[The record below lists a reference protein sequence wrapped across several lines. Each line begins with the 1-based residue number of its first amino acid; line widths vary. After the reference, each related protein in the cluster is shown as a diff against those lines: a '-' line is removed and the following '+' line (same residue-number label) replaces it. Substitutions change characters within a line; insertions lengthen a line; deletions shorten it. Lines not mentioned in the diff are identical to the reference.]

1 MICMAILVNLRHNI
15 RPVKNE
21 DSVMKDLEGLLVVSL
36 EQAVA
41 APYASCKLA
50 DAGARVI
57 KVERAEG
64 DFARNYDKLVNG
76 ESSYFV
82 WLNRG
87 KESVCLDL
95 KHPDDVSLLSNIVA
109 AADVFI
115 QNLAPGAVAR
125 LGFGAEELTR
135 RHPKL
140 IYCSISGYGE
150 DGPYCDQKAYD
161 MLIQGESG
169 LISVNGTAESV
180 ARVGIS
186 ICDIS
191 AGITAYSAIL
201 QALVARATS
210 GKGRIIDV
218 SLFHAISDWMNV
230 PYLQTRYGHAPP
242 QRVGVRHPTIAPYG
256 AFQCSDGKDVLL
268 SIQNERE
275 WVKLCTDVLGD
286 AALATHSQFSTNV
299 NRVANCPALE
309 AIIAAKFKQ
318 FTREDAVKRLNT
330 AGIASG
336 RLSTMDDLVQH
347 PQVRLVA
354 VQSAAGPVEM
364 LAPGVIV
371 RGVENTFGPV
381 PTIGQHSAAVR
392 SEFAQ

>member
-1 MICMAILVNLRHNI
+1 
-15 RPVKNE
+15 
-21 DSVMKDLEGLLVVSL
+21 MKDLEGLLVVAL

-41 APYASCKLA
+41 GPYASCKLA

-76 ESSYFV
+76 KSSYFV

-95 KHPDDVSLLSNIVA
+95 KKTEDIALLSNIVGK
-109 AADVFI
+109 ADIFI

-125 LGFGAEELTR
+125 LGFGAEELTQKY
-135 RHPKL
+135 PSL

-150 DGPYCDQKAYD
+150 DGPYRDQKAYD

-169 LISVNGTAESV
+169 LISVNGTPESV

-186 ICDIS
+186 ICDVT
-191 AGITAYSAIL
+191 AGMTAYSAIV
-201 QALVARATS
+201 QALVARGRT
-210 GKGRIIDV
+210 GKGRIIEV

-230 PYLQTRYGHAPP
+230 PYLQTRYGKAPP

-256 AFQCSDGKDVLL
+256 AFCCSDGKDVLL

-275 WVKLCTDVLGD
+275 WAKLCTDVLGD
-286 AALATHSQFSTNV
+286 ATLASNPLYSSNIT
-299 NRVANCPALE
+299 RVKNCSALE
-309 AIIAAKFKQ
+309 EIIAVKFKDI
-318 FTREDAVKRLNT
+318 TREEAVTLLNE
-330 AGIASG
+330 AGVACG
-336 RLSTMDDLVQH
+336 RLSSMDDLVVH
-347 PQVRLVA
+347 PQLRLTT
-354 VQSAAGPVEM
+354 VQSASGPIEM
-364 LAPGVIV
+364 LAPGAKVK
-371 RGVENTFGPV
+371 GVEFSLEHV
-381 PTIGQHSAAVR
+381 PKIGEHTTSVANEFAVR
-392 SEFAQ
+392 PK

>member
-1 MICMAILVNLRHNI
+1 
-15 RPVKNE
+15 
-21 DSVMKDLEGLLVVSL
+21 MKDLEGLLVVAL

-41 APYASCKLA
+41 GPYASCKLA

-95 KHPDDVSLLSNIVA
+95 KKTEDIALLSNIVA
-109 AADVFI
+109 KADILI
-115 QNLAPGAVAR
+115 QNFAPGAVAR
-125 LGFGAEELTR
+125 LGFGAEQLTQKY
-135 RHPKL
+135 PSL

-150 DGPYCDQKAYD
+150 DGPYRDQKAYD

-169 LISVNGTAESV
+169 LISVNGTPESV

-186 ICDIS
+186 ICDVT
-191 AGITAYSAIL
+191 AGMTAYSAIV
-201 QALVARATS
+201 QALVARGRT
-210 GKGRIIDV
+210 GKGRIIEV

-230 PYLQTRYGHAPP
+230 PYLQTRYGKAPP

-256 AFQCSDGKDVLL
+256 AFCCSDGKDVLL

-275 WVKLCTDVLGD
+275 WAKLCTDVLGD
-286 AALATHSQFSTNV
+286 ATLASNPLYSSNV
-299 NRVANCPALE
+299 NRVKNCSALE
-309 AIIAAKFKQ
+309 EIIAVKFKDI
-318 FTREDAVKRLNT
+318 TREEAVTLLNE
-330 AGIASG
+330 AGVACG
-336 RLSTMDDLVQH
+336 RLSSMDDLVVH
-347 PQVRLVA
+347 PQLRLTT
-354 VQSAAGPVEM
+354 VQSVFGPIEM
-364 LAPGVIV
+364 LAPGAKVKGIDLSL
-371 RGVENTFGPV
+371 GPV
-381 PTIGQHSAAVR
+381 PEIGEHTKSVANEFAVR
-392 SEFAQ
+392 PK